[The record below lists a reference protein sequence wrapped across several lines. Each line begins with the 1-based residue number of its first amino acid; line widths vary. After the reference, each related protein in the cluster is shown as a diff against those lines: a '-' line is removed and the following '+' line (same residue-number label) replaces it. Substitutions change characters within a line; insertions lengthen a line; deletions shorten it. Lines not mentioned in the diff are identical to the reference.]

1 MVGDGA
7 GRLILAKKAVE
18 LGALEVGR
26 LKTPGLNFVGG
37 VAGLALQVSPT
48 GSRSWV
54 LRIMVGDKRREL
66 GLGGFPDVPLADAR
80 RLARDLRESVRAG
93 RDPVAEKLAANVLL
107 KANHTNLR
115 SID

>member
-1 MVGDGA
+1 M
-7 GRLILAKKAVE
+7 AKKAVE

-26 LKTPGLNFVGG
+26 LKAPGLNFVGGG
-37 VAGLALQVSPT
+37 VAGLALQVAPT

-80 RLARDLRESVRAG
+80 RVARDLRASVKAG
-93 RDPVAEKLAANVLL
+93 RDPVAEKHAAKVLL
-107 KANHTNLR
+107 KANQALEVT
-115 SID
+115 